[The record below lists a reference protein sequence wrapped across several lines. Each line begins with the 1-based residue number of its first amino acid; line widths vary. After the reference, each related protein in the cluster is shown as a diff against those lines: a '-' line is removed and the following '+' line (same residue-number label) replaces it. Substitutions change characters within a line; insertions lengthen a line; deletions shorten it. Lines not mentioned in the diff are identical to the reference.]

1 MTTATKAPPFREI
14 KDGTLRLNFHP
25 GQTRT
30 HRSKKRK
37 VAMLAGSQ
45 GGKTCYGPHWLD
57 REIRTKGPG
66 DYIVGTATFPLLS
79 LKLLPEL
86 LYVFEDL
93 FHYGTYSEQRKLFTF
108 WSKQTRRSE
117 TDYVLFP
124 DADIPTRIIIC
135 SAQNPESM
143 ESATVKGGWLD
154 ECVAPE
160 TLIETEVGSLPI
172 SEIVDKQLHIRV
184 WSFDTVN
191 NEWSLKPIVRWIK
204 LPQRKPLLRIGNL
217 RLTGNHKVWTK
228 DGYVRADN
236 LITSANY
243 AILRAE
249 VIKDEKS
256 RIQTFRRDSPK
267 DEEICQTSDSGTR
280 CESIC
285 QFEEALSGAS
295 RARAGNSRTPE
306 AKVCQ
311 SSQSPLGTDWGRTFL
326 AFGTITDTTVKA
338 YDETTIVGTRGQWQ
352 TEELETGVVGEG
364 SRMFQ
369 RICGSD
375 RQGLASAL
383 LQDRCGDITTKDCH
397 RSRKCSESSQER
409 MVFSQWMDISSLL
422 KSHGGD
428 LDGGLSKDG
437 FVYNLEVEGNH
448 NYIADGILVS
458 NCGQKQ
464 FKRETHEAYERRT
477 LIHQARTLYTT
488 TLYGLGWLKT
498 EIYDPWFNKTDP
510 DIDVIQF
517 DSTENPLF
525 PRVEYDR
532 MKASMPDWKF
542 QMFHRGRFSR
552 PAGMIY
558 NAFDSTTQVIP
569 PFEIPVNWPR
579 YVGHDFGPVNTVALW
594 AAMNPATGELFIY
607 REYVMSGLSTF
618 EHVSNWIDLS
628 RGERIDTRY
637 GGSQTEEGWRGDF
650 TQAGWRIDKPLEKS
664 VEAGIQKVYGYEK
677 LGKKKVFSTCP
688 NYISEKQSYSRELD
702 DMYNATDKIENKSIY
717 HLMDSERYL
726 VSQFNPIGTGA
737 FGDDAELA
745 PVVRRV

>member
-1 MTTATKAPPFREI
+1 MVQTATKAPPFREI

-30 HRSKKRK
+30 HRSTKRK

-154 ECVAPE
+154 EC
-160 TLIETEVGSLPI
+160 
-172 SEIVDKQLHIRV
+172 
-184 WSFDTVN
+184 
-191 NEWSLKPIVRWIK
+191 
-204 LPQRKPLLRIGNL
+204 
-217 RLTGNHKVWTK
+217 
-228 DGYVRADN
+228 
-236 LITSANY
+236 
-243 AILRAE
+243 
-249 VIKDEKS
+249 
-256 RIQTFRRDSPK
+256 
-267 DEEICQTSDSGTR
+267 
-280 CESIC
+280 
-285 QFEEALSGAS
+285 
-295 RARAGNSRTPE
+295 
-306 AKVCQ
+306 
-311 SSQSPLGTDWGRTFL
+311 
-326 AFGTITDTTVKA
+326 
-338 YDETTIVGTRGQWQ
+338 
-352 TEELETGVVGEG
+352 
-364 SRMFQ
+364 
-369 RICGSD
+369 
-375 RQGLASAL
+375 
-383 LQDRCGDITTKDCH
+383 
-397 RSRKCSESSQER
+397 
-409 MVFSQWMDISSLL
+409 
-422 KSHGGD
+422 
-428 LDGGLSKDG
+428 
-437 FVYNLEVEGNH
+437 
-448 NYIADGILVS
+448 
-458 NCGQKQ
+458 GQKQ

-558 NAFDSTTQVIP
+558 NAFDSTTQVIA

-737 FGDDAELA
+737 FGGDAELA